1 MPIEIKELHIK
12 AVVVDRKNKPGASGD
27 LPKRDLEKLKREI
40 IRESVL
46 EIMQILENKLE
57 R

>member
-12 AVVVDRKNKPGASGD
+12 AGVSNSKKEPATTSFTDEE
-27 LPKRDLEKLKREI
+27 LMKLKREI
-40 IRESVL
+40 ISEVT
-46 EIMQILENKLE
+46 ENIFRALRQKNE

>member
-40 IRESVL
+40 IRECVL